1 MKTTK
6 MISISI
12 LITALF
18 AMQAFA
24 AAPIWDP
31 SVPSR
36 YVSPRDIY
44 IGQQVVVPA
53 ASSSGQS
60 LDVSTKLGGEWPS
73 RPTDPIY
80 GGRLTG
86 YATLDSL
93 PKNNYISKS
102 NLLVR
107 SAKKGTAIASTNYVY
122 DPNLPA
128 NKQLKRGYV
137 TETQISGK
145 LSRFPVTRFTPKFS
159 GRWIG
164 PATTPTYKSDLKK

>member
-6 MISISI
+6 LISISI
-12 LITALF
+12 LITALL

-31 SVPSR
+31 NIPSR
-36 YVSPRDIY
+36 YVSPRAIY
-44 IGQQVVVPA
+44 TGQQVVVPA
-53 ASSSGQS
+53 SSSSGQS
-60 LDVSTKLGGEWPS
+60 LEVSTRLGGEWPS

-86 YATLDSL
+86 YATVDSL
-93 PKNNYISKS
+93 PKNNYLSKS

-107 SAKKGTAIASTNYVY
+107 SAKKGSAIASQNYY
-122 DPNLPA
+122 NKDLPA
-128 NKQLKRGYV
+128 NKELRRGYV
-137 TETQISGK
+137 TETMISGK
-145 LSRFPVTRFTPKFS
+145 LSRFPVTKWTPKFS